1 MVHPLVSLII
11 TILIQFL
18 IVTNGDRIEPLVNL
32 KSGSLIGIR
41 EYFNEFGVN
50 VFLGI
55 PYAEKPM
62 DDLR

>member
-1 MVHPLVSLII
+1 MVHPMIELII
-11 TILIQFL
+11 AILIQCS
-18 IVTNGDRIEPLVNL
+18 TADKIEPLINL

-41 EYFNEFGVN
+41 EQFNEWPVN